1 MVLLYPM
8 QGKEVANVFQKLK
21 QAYDHFHQT
30 LEEGHYRAEPMS
42 IWSNWFKPS
51 VPKKLPETPQ
61 VAIGT
66 RMLGTA
72 EKLGNRFL
80 WASIFAVL
88 SIKSLMTTGIALA
101 AAGVGFFGIEYYRCR
116 KAGDDVITE
125 VNFAGQTVQGAR
137 RDLCRLFK
145 AQAKLMNLTAAFKQ
159 ASMAST
165 SDTVRDILDS
175 VKDERSRVKVLD
187 RGRYS
192 AKAHVYDFSE
202 PEIKLVNEPGEVFA
216 PALPADSSLRAA
228 WENKREDEVV
238 EKIIALEQALPP
250 HIVEKLRQ
258 RRLETTPF

>member
-1 MVLLYPM
+1 
-8 QGKEVANVFQKLK
+8 VFKRLK
-21 QAYDHFHQT
+21 QAYDHFYQT

-51 VPKKLPETPQ
+51 GSKKLPETPQ

-66 RMLGTA
+66 GMLGTA
-72 EKLGNRFL
+72 EKLGNRFF

-101 AAGVGFFGIEYYRCR
+101 VAGAGFFGIEYYRCR
-116 KAGDDVITE
+116 KSAEDTITE
-125 VNFAGQTVQGAR
+125 VNFAGQTVQGKR

-145 AQAKLMNLTAAFKQ
+145 AQAKLMNLTSAFKQ

-165 SDTVRDILDS
+165 ADTIKEILDS
-175 VKDERSRVKVLD
+175 VKEERSRVAVLE

-192 AKAHVYDFSE
+192 AKASVYDFSE
-202 PEIKLVNEPGEVFA
+202 PEIKLVNEPEQA
-216 PALPADSSLRAA
+216 PPAAADAGLRAA

-238 EKIIALEQALPP
+238 EKIIALERALPP
-250 HIVEKLRQ
+250 HVIEKLRQ
-258 RRLETTPF
+258 KRIEPVAM